1 MEPTH
6 DAIVVG
12 AGQAGPGVAS
22 YLSAKGKRVAL
33 VERSEIG
40 GTCLNTGCRP
50 TKAMRASARVAYLS
64 RRASSYGVDVGG
76 DVQVDLPRVVRRK
89 DDMIDRWRDGFT
101 DALSSTPGLEILRG
115 HAAFTGGTDGVHA
128 LDVDGRAI
136 AAETVVLN
144 VGARARIPQIPG
156 LAEVPYL
163 TNTNIVHLD
172 ELPSKLLILGGSY
185 IGLEFGQMF
194 RRFGSEVVVLESG
207 PRIASREDPEI
218 STSIRET
225 LRGEGLDIRV
235 DANVSRVTGSPAG
248 AIEVT
253 LDDGDVVRG
262 SHLLLATGRVPNTD
276 QLGLEHV
283 GITPDKRGFIRTDG
297 VFRTGVDGIFAIG
310 DVNGRGAFTHT
321 SYQDYEILVDHFEGG
336 SRSADDRIMTYAM
349 FTDPP
354 LGRVGMTES
363 EARASGKRV
372 LSASYPMKQLTKAVL
387 DGETDGLIK
396 ILVDES
402 TDRFLGASCFG
413 LFGDE
418 IVQVVSAL
426 MHADAPCHVLLEML
440 PVHPT
445 IAEFYPTILNRLA
458 PLDEAT

>member
-1 MEPTH
+1 MKPTH
-6 DAIVVG
+6 DAIVIG
-12 AGQAGPGVAS
+12 AGQAGPPVAS
-22 YLSAKGKRVAL
+22 YLSGKGKRVAL

-50 TKAMRASARVAYLS
+50 TKAMRASARVAYLC
-64 RRASSYGVDVGG
+64 RRASSYGVNVGG
-76 DVQVDLPRVVRRK
+76 DVQADLPRVVRRK
-89 DDMIDRWRDGFT
+89 DEMIDRWRNGYT
-101 DALSSTPGLEILRG
+101 EALSAAPELEILRG
-115 HAAFTGGTDGVHA
+115 HAAFTGSADSLHTLEVA
-128 LDVDGRAI
+128 GRAI
-136 AAETVVLN
+136 VAETVVLN

-163 TNTNIVHLD
+163 TNANIVHLE
-172 ELPSKLLILGGSY
+172 ELPSKLLIVGGSY

-218 STSIRET
+218 SASIDEM

-235 DANVSRVTGSPAG
+235 DVQVSRVTGSPG
-248 AIEVT
+248 AIEVV
-253 LDDGDVVRG
+253 LDDGDVIHG

-283 GITPDKRGFIRTDG
+283 GITTDERGFIRTDG

-321 SYQDYEILVDHFEGG
+321 SYQDYEILVDHLEGG
-336 SRSADDRIMTYAM
+336 NRSADDRIITYAM

-354 LGRVGMTES
+354 LGRVGMTEA
-363 EARASGKRV
+363 EARATGKPV
-372 LSASYPMKQLTKAVL
+372 LSATYPMNQLTKAVL
-387 DGETDGLIK
+387 DGETEGLIK

-426 MHADAPCHVLLEML
+426 MHANAPCHVLLEML